1 MQALFARRICVLR
14 TPCGGGAS
22 TASRFFV
29 SKTSTRYDDLEP
41 PVPPTPEHL
50 ELPPHTHLKLPDLGS
65 KGTVLKW
72 LLKPGQAVEEGE
84 PFIDV
89 SFDNFDVELSAE
101 HSGFL
106 AQLLK
111 TEDDGP
117 LEAGTKLAI
126 VVKDIDFVGFFTPP
140 AELDEITAAEAEEA
154 EKAASSSSSSS
165 STSSSA
171 AETPTSESEE
181 TRASGAAA
189 PPIGID
195 AITGMQVL
203 AVIKSME
210 EEAPYTYA
218 TELGLSVPSFE
229 EGTGGA
235 GEEGDKIATAS
246 SVVPTEPSEREVA
259 VWKALKN
266 LAVNEDET
274 LKRAFFASF
283 AGEEY
288 DAEAFDRREFLDL
301 CSRLIAR
308 EVDGI
313 GTSG

>member
-14 TPCGGGAS
+14 TPYGGGAS

-29 SKTSTRYDDLEP
+29 SKTSTRYDDVEP

-89 SFDNFDVELSAE
+89 SFDDFDVELSAE

-126 VVKDIDFVGFFTPP
+126 VVKDVDFVGFFTPT
-140 AELDEITAAEAEEA
+140 AELDEIAAAEEEET
-154 EKAASSSSSSS
+154 EKAAASSSSSSS
-165 STSSSA
+165 SSSS
-171 AETPTSESEE
+171 AETPTSGSEE

-189 PPIGID
+189 PIGID

-210 EEAPYTYA
+210 EETPYTYA

-229 EGTGGA
+229 EETGGA
-235 GEEGDKIATAS
+235 GEEGDKIATAP
-246 SVVPTEPSEREVA
+246 SVVPIEPSEREVA

-283 AGEEY
+283 PGEEY